1 VNHVA
6 RYFSICIF
14 SFSFIAST
22 VEVFATELPFFSR
35 MDIVDTWGSV
45 LYCQSI
51 YQEPDIRGRVYPGDL
66 QACDDSH
73 RLMVDMVKRDYSSQE
88 RQEIARDAMKK
99 ASAIRH
105 NTRSAQDAVGACR
118 QQCRKLSAMHDEQEE
133 TVGNIDIRR

>member
-1 VNHVA
+1 MNHLA
-6 RYFSICIF
+6 RCFSTCIL
-14 SFSFIAST
+14 SFSCIAGT
-22 VEVFATELPFFSR
+22 VDVFATELPLFSR

-51 YQEPDIRGRVYPGDL
+51 YQEPDIRGRIYPGDL

-73 RLMVDMVKRDYSSQE
+73 RLMVDMVNRDYPSQE
-88 RQEIARDAMKK
+88 RQEIARDAMQK

-118 QQCRKLSAMHDEQEE
+118 QQCRKLSAMRDEQEKTLE
-133 TVGNIDIRR
+133 NVDIRR